1 MASSLEQKN
10 LYEAKVRGELD
21 KLNAQIDEFKAKA
34 AQAEADTKIKYQD
47 QLEALRVKQAAAQ
60 AKLQEFQTA
69 AESAWEE
76 MKSGLDAAWQELQ
89 SAFNRAMAELN
100 E

>member
-1 MASSLEQKN
+1 MVSSLEQKK
-10 LYEAKVRGELD
+10 LYEAKIRAELN
-21 KLNAQIDEFKAKA
+21 KLNAQIDEFKKKA
-34 AQAEADTKIKYQD
+34 AQAEAKTKIKYQD

-76 MKSGLDAAWQELQ
+76 MKAGLEVAWQDLQ
-89 SAFNRAMAELN
+89 SAFNRAMAELS